1 MVTRTQSA
9 DTPDLLGLLRTRRIM
24 GGIRGRYAE
33 ASVRT
38 AEVLVDE
45 GIDLLEVSLTGA
57 DPMAVIRRIRA
68 ELGARVTLGAGT
80 VLTTA
85 QAEEVAAAGASLA
98 VTAAMSAG
106 AVRAVELGLPTL
118 IGAMTPTEVWQ
129 ASLAGA
135 ADGGDLAA
143 LRQRARAFRAAM
155 APCTGGL

>member
-24 GGIRGRYAE
+24 GSMRGRDAE
-33 ASVRT
+33 ASLRT

-85 QAEEVAAAGASLA
+85 QAEEVAAAGASFA

-106 AVRAVELGLPTL
+106 AVRAVE
-118 IGAMTPTEVWQ
+118 
-129 ASLAGA
+129 LAGA